1 MPPTD
6 VTLFIFL
13 TNKIGNIF
21 CVCNKILQAAM
32 QPFLFSINIYF
43 APIGIFLTVGL
54 CNQQS
59 RFILYS
65 NSTVMFRS
73 PLFKDARYFQIL
85 FQSIF
90 LSYGIFYLNWQNEL
104 WLYSTYFATSILAFF
119 MCEFVFGNKE
129 TSLIHKIKNGIP
141 SVLISS
147 FGLSLLLKTNHW
159 QSAVF
164 AASISILSKYVL
176 RVNGKH
182 IFNPSA
188 LGIVAAILL
197 TGKAWVSPG
206 QWGSGIVILFAVL
219 CLGFIVVTKVQNLS
233 ASLSFLGVF
242 AGLLFIRQ
250 IVYLGWPMDY
260 FLQSIS
266 TGSLLLF
273 SFFMIT
279 DPKTTPN
286 HIVAKIMWCAAI
298 AGVAFYLASFKFINA
313 APIFVLVFA
322 QPIVPLL
329 DKLFKGKNF
338 EWSNNIKHI
347 SINEYSIKPFSH
359 NQSYN

>member
-1 MPPTD
+1 VHPLRKRTCML
-6 VTLFIFL
+6 VT
-13 TNKIGNIF
+13 K
-21 CVCNKILQAAM
+21 
-32 QPFLFSINIYF
+32 
-43 APIGIFLTVGL
+43 
-54 CNQQS
+54 
-59 RFILYS
+59 
-65 NSTVMFRS
+65 
-73 PLFKDARYFQIL
+73 LFKDARYFQIL

-90 LSYGIFYLNWQNEL
+90 LSYGIFFLHWQSEG
-104 WLYSTYFATSILAFF
+104 WLYATYFITSIVTQFLCELIFGKNENSFF
-119 MCEFVFGNKE
+119 AIFK
-129 TSLIHKIKNGIP
+129 KAIP

-147 FGLSLLLKTNHW
+147 FGLSLLLKTNLLW
-159 QSAVF
+159 IAVF
-164 AASISILSKYVL
+164 AAFVSILSKFII

-188 LGIVAAILL
+188 LGIVVAILL

-206 QWGSGIVILFAVL
+206 QWGSGMVILFAVL

-242 AGLLFIRQ
+242 ASLIFIRQ
-250 IVYLGWPMDY
+250 IIYLGWPIDY

-286 HIVAKIMWCAAI
+286 HNIAKIIWCAAI
-298 AGVAFYLASFKFINA
+298 AAVAFYLATFKFINA

-322 QPIVPLL
+322 QPLVPLL
-329 DKLFKGKNF
+329 DKLFKAKNF
-338 EWSNNIKHI
+338 QWVNNIKHI
-347 SINEYSIKPFSH
+347 SANHYSIKPFSH